1 VNTSDIICTIKTIEE
16 KNICA
21 EYIIR
26 QSHNSTCMCPDLSGP
41 KTTGTKTTGA
51 CVCVLNQNV
60 IFHRLLSSSFCVLD
74 LSVIVGYDDHY
85 WRLKFFHRK

>member
-41 KTTGTKTTGA
+41 KTTGTKTIGA

>member
-1 VNTSDIICTIKTIEE
+1 MNTSDIICTIKTNEE
-16 KNICA
+16 KNVCA

>member
-1 VNTSDIICTIKTIEE
+1 MNTSDIICTIKTNEE

-26 QSHNSTCMCPDLSGP
+26 QSHYSTCMCPELSGP
-41 KTTGTKTTGA
+41 KTTCTKTTGA
-51 CVCVLNQNV
+51 YVCVLNQGV
-60 IFHRLLSSSFCVLD
+60 IFHRFLSSFCVLD

-85 WRLKFFHRK
+85 